1 MSGWDDDSSPSM
13 FKFESKHVSD
23 GATVTLNCCSCIIP
37 VTLISCG
44 AVLVANPNQIVNY
57 QGILIAY
64 YIIGALTLISSLCQF
79 CCITLAQCG
88 SFLNCCTYLFNVAD
102 KEDFK
107 LAPAA
112 AILNTYAIQW
122 LQMFFSCIH
131 VIGPIMLFSGAI
143 ALSASPIAETANN
156 VGIASIV
163 IGSFLFFSYIFS
175 CLTVC
180 CAYCMNICC
189 VGGVMVVENS

>member
-88 SFLNCCTYLFNVAD
+88 SFLNCCCYFEHLCYSMVANVFLLYSCYWTNHVVFRCYC
-102 KEDFK
+102 FK
-107 LAPAA
+107 
-112 AILNTYAIQW
+112 
-122 LQMFFSCIH
+122 CK
-131 VIGPIMLFSGAI
+131 
-143 ALSASPIAETANN
+143 
-156 VGIASIV
+156 
-163 IGSFLFFSYIFS
+163 SY
-175 CLTVC
+175 C
-180 CAYCMNICC
+180 
-189 VGGVMVVENS
+189 